1 MARFETWA
9 EVARLFFGA
18 ACVGVLLILLLT
30 AEAKKIKE
38 KEEALV
44 AEPENEKVV
53 AEAGD
58 ISPLSGFR
66 TVWSKLRQFIR
77 SFTEIFTGENYVSG
91 IQKII
96 HLKKPGKEKSVRW
109 LQKTS
114 TASQSEKI
122 SRGTFLRLLVQSSMG
137 LALPF

>member
-30 AEAKKIKE
+30 AEAKKIEE

-44 AEPENEKVV
+44 GEPEREKVV

-66 TVWSKLRQFIR
+66 TVLSKL
-77 SFTEIFTGENYVSG
+77 
-91 IQKII
+91 
-96 HLKKPGKEKSVRW
+96 
-109 LQKTS
+109 
-114 TASQSEKI
+114 SQLI
-122 SRGTFLRLLVQSSMG
+122 RLLLVI
-137 LALPF
+137 

>member
-1 MARFETWA
+1 MARFETWS

-30 AEAKKIKE
+30 AEAKKIEE

-77 SFTEIFTGENYVSG
+77 LLVIYSSDIMILLSV
-91 IQKII
+91 IQKTTP
-96 HLKKPGKEKSVRW
+96 LRRLGKDKLGGDKLEGGFAKQTCYSG
-109 LQKTS
+109 S
-114 TASQSEKI
+114 NESEE
-122 SRGTFLRLLVQSSMG
+122 L
-137 LALPF
+137 